1 MRDRRALVASAAVAV
16 AACGIGVVVAARPWL
31 VVAVVSAVLVT
42 FVATFGRHAL
52 WHRRLVRGLLMHSS
66 AATIAGV
73 RVRLTPLRRSV
84 FVAGLARPT
93 IFCDDVLADELS
105 TSERRAVALHER
117 AHQLSRDPLKMAAVA
132 AVAPIVA
139 RVPSGRR
146 WLEMVAARREIAAD
160 RYVLQEGV
168 PLSAIA
174 SALTKVSP
182 VGLSHVAGFSPTA
195 DLRLRALLGDDVD
208 TQGRMS
214 WRWLAIGL
222 LSGTA
227 VCVALLDH
235 LVPVVGA
242 VCCAG

>member
-1 MRDRRALVASAAVAV
+1 MRDRRGLLVAAAVAA
-16 AACGIGVVVAARPWL
+16 AACGVGVVVAARPWL
-31 VVAVVSAVLVT
+31 VVAVVSALLVT
-42 FVATFGRHAL
+42 FVVAFGRHAL
-52 WHRRLVRGLLMHSS
+52 GHRRLVRGLLRHSS
-66 AATIAGV
+66 PATLAGV

-93 IFCDDVLADELS
+93 IFCDDVLADDLS
-105 TSERRAVALHER
+105 PSERRAVALHER
-117 AHQLSRDPLKMAAVA
+117 AHQLSRDPFKMAAVA

-160 RYVLQEGV
+160 RYVLREGV

-182 VGLSHVAGFSPTA
+182 VGLSHVAGFSPAA

-208 TQGRMS
+208 TRRRMS
-214 WRWLAIGL
+214 WRWATVGVLVAIG
-222 LSGTA
+222 A
-227 VCVALLDH
+227 CAALLGH
-235 LVPVVGA
+235 LPPVVGA